1 MCVMPHVLPCKPTF
15 KQLWVNSTHYKAQ
28 LRTCNNISTAGV
40 RAWKMLTLGATKVD
54 SKLANVRQYEKK
66 GDYRLAL
73 DQFIALEPK
82 ENLKFLSDMKGV
94 G

>member
-1 MCVMPHVLPCKPTF
+1 
-15 KQLWVNSTHYKAQ
+15 
-28 LRTCNNISTAGV
+28 
-40 RAWKMLTLGATKVD
+40 MLTLGATKVD

-66 GDYRLAL
+66 GDYRLAV